1 MQLFERNGKIMS
13 LILIV
18 IVTVFSVYVSCSINI
33 DNITWLDYYQ
43 GCVVGFLISGIILQ
57 ISNKWRRLKEIE
69 KTTQSFINL
78 VRNWN

>member
-1 MQLFERNGKIMS
+1 MMAL
-13 LILIV
+13 LLV
-18 IVTVFSVYVSCSINI
+18 LIVTVFSMYVSCSMNI
-33 DNITWLDYYQ
+33 GNITWLDYYQ

-69 KTTQSFINL
+69 KTTQSFFNL

>member
-1 MQLFERNGKIMS
+1 MLA

-18 IVTVFSVYVSCSINI
+18 IVTVFSMYVSCSINVEHI
-33 DNITWLDYYQ
+33 SWLDYYQ
-43 GCVVGFLISGIILQ
+43 GFVVGLLISGIILQ